1 MLNYSSVTRMQK
13 FIFGERVQAPVS
25 HLIDRIA
32 YSPIQLINV
41 GLIRHF
47 PILTYEDCEKPYVVR
62 LLQDTMGSFNNC
74 DTTTIPVRPCHFQPY
89 FFWIE
94 WGWTV
99 VFFYIWSYPT
109 LFVLFI
115 DWEKERVALAYHLI
129 IVSGHAVYYHNKDVD
144 GSGMALECGV
154 EPFFQYSNGMDFLK
168 FMQETSVMNRW
179 RQLNFYAADKS
190 AKGWTRFVTTA
201 QYVDNLTLTEDGLLV
216 EKQATVSG
224 LFPNRFRNLSNT
236 LINVGILPV
245 SFHSLSFA
253 FFLSVFSLLSLL
265 LSIVF
270 VSDLFPDTFQ
280 PFPPPLHPI
289 FLHVR
294 IENHTLLLTQIPK
307 EMPYIIGYN
316 LTAEGELVNATGV
329 TIDILDLMARKFSFR
344 YRLWTPSDGQYGV
357 LLENGSWTGL
367 IKDLTNKRI
376 DIVGSSLSQTPSR
389 SQVAQYI
396 GQIDSDQIALLLS
409 VSTAKGT
416 AFDLLKVFQP
426 VPLITLAS
434 VALLASILA
443 YIFNRL
449 SPYSAR
455 NRKIPSLEVY
465 ESRYSDISSMF
476 MKAGLSQKHLLF
488 FPPPYATHPIY
499 EQTDRCKP
507 DLAFFPRAP
516 STRMLLISYLLMMFL
531 LFLAWKADVTAFL
544 TRNKVEYAVNSF
556 EDLAA
561 STQYVPLTVQ
571 GSAVLGFLKEAT
583 MNPSYLKLYEEISAR
598 VAHGGITVNSTDE
611 GVQRVLDNPN
621 NVLVASYPVLK
632 FIRQMR
638 CKELVVIPSSMDR
651 GLKAMMIRKDSEWG
665 QNMDVYLR
673 KLKETGVIARIFDKW
688 SSRMHICVDED
699 KTYKPLTLKGCS
711 AVFVMFAVSLVTSFA
726 ALIGEIV
733 WHWYGHRVWI
743 HIWTH
748 VRPAPSAE

>member
-1 MLNYSSVTRMQK
+1 
-13 FIFGERVQAPVS
+13 
-25 HLIDRIA
+25 
-32 YSPIQLINV
+32 
-41 GLIRHF
+41 
-47 PILTYEDCEKPYVVR
+47 
-62 LLQDTMGSFNNC
+62 
-74 DTTTIPVRPCHFQPY
+74 
-89 FFWIE
+89 
-94 WGWTV
+94 
-99 VFFYIWSYPT
+99 
-109 LFVLFI
+109 
-115 DWEKERVALAYHLI
+115 
-129 IVSGHAVYYHNKDVD
+129 
-144 GSGMALECGV
+144 
-154 EPFFQYSNGMDFLK
+154 
-168 FMQETSVMNRW
+168 MNH
-179 RQLNFYAADKS
+179 
-190 AKGWTRFVTTA
+190 
-201 QYVDNLTLTEDGLLV
+201 
-216 EKQATVSG
+216 
-224 LFPNRFRNLSNT
+224 FRNHTFTQQECSFTGSCTTN
-236 LINVGILPV
+236 ISGIL
-245 SFHSLSFA
+245 
-253 FFLSVFSLLSLL
+253 
-265 LSIVF
+265 
-270 VSDLFPDTFQ
+270 
-280 PFPPPLHPI
+280 
-289 FLHVR
+289 
-294 IENHTLLLTQIPK
+294 
-307 EMPYIIGYN
+307 
-316 LTAEGELVNATGV
+316 
-329 TIDILDLMARKFSFR
+329 
-344 YRLWTPSDGQYGV
+344 
-357 LLENGSWTGL
+357 
-367 IKDLTNKRI
+367 KRI
-376 DIVGSSLSQTPSR
+376 DIIGSSLSQTPSR

-476 MKAGLSQKHLLF
+476 MKAGLSQKHLLL
-488 FPPPYATHPIY
+488 FPFPVRHTPPFPENACIY

-598 VAHGGITVNSTDE
+598 VAQGGITVKSTGE

-699 KTYKPLTLKGCS
+699 KTYQPLTLKGCS
-711 AVFVMFAVSLVTSFA
+711 AVFIMFAVALVTSFA

-733 WHWYGHRVWI
+733 WHWYGHRLWI
-743 HIWTH
+743 RIWTH
-748 VRPAPSAE
+748 VRPAQSAE